1 MCFYQEENGAE
12 IIKNQ
17 ELKNITSKLL
27 PTKPDMLTETL
38 ATGTQQGAHMFCF
51 TQFKER
57 KTH

>member
-1 MCFYQEENGAE
+1 MCFYQDENGAE

-38 ATGTQQGAHMFCF
+38 ATGTQQEAHMFCF
-51 TQFKER
+51 TQFKES